1 MLTNFFYTIPLII
14 LIILNT
20 RYRLLIGNYFGL
32 IDKPDIKRKFHKYDT
47 PLIGAFP
54 LIVIFILY
62 TLTLEY
68 EYSYFNQIILVSSIF
83 LFIGLVDDKKNISY
97 KSKFFFSTLLLIL
110 FLSLNKNFLISH
122 LVFETFNLTIPLL
135 NSHSLI
141 ITVICII
148 ILINAFNFTDGIN
161 GLSSIIAS
169 IWMLLLMLLNKETNY
184 HLIFLSIFIFLNA
197 IPIFNGKYF
206 LGDGGTLLI
215 GAIISLET
223 IMMFNKNFN
232 SVSYEQ
238 IFLVFIIPGLDMIR
252 LIFLR
257 ITNNKNPFLADR
269 NHLHHLLI
277 KKFSLQKTLL
287 IYSLL
292 VVSPVIIN
300 SFLINKTIFLIILSV
315 ILYFIIIS
323 KITKT

>member
-1 MLTNFFYTIPLII
+1 MLTNFFYIIPLII

-32 IDKPDIKRKFHKYDT
+32 IDKPDKKRKFHKYDT

-62 TLTLEY
+62 TLTLEH

-169 IWMLLLMLLNKETNY
+169 IWMLLLMLLDKETNY

-315 ILYFIIIS
+315 ILYFITIS

>member
-1 MLTNFFYTIPLII
+1 MLTNFFYIIPLII

-32 IDKPDIKRKFHKYDT
+32 IDKPDKKRKFHKYDT

-54 LIVIFILY
+54 LIVTFILY
-62 TLTLEY
+62 TGTLEY
-68 EYSYFNQIILVSSIF
+68 QYLYFKEIILVSSIF
-83 LFIGLVDDKKNISY
+83 LFIGLVDDIKNISY
-97 KSKFFFSTLLLIL
+97 KNKFFFSILLLIL

-141 ITVICII
+141 LTVICII

-169 IWMLLLMLLNKETNY
+169 IWMLLLMLLNKEINY
-184 HLIFLSIFIFLNA
+184 HLIFLSIFIFLNT

-206 LGDGGTLLI
+206 LGDSGTLLI

-223 IMMFNKNFN
+223 IIMFNRNYN
-232 SVSYEQ
+232 SISYEQ
-238 IFLVFIIPGLDMIR
+238 IFLIFIVPGLDMIR

-257 ITNNKNPFLADR
+257 ITNNKNPFLPDR

-300 SFLINKTIFLIILSV
+300 NFLINKTIFLIILSV
-315 ILYFIIIS
+315 ILYFITIS